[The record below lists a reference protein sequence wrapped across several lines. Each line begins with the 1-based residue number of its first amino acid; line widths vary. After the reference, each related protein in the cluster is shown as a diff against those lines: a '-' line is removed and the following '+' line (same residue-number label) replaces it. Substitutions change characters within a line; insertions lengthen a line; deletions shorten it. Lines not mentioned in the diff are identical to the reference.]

1 MKSICVFCGSNFGT
15 DPAFEQAARET
26 GRVIAEADK
35 TLIYGGAAVGL
46 MGAVADGALA
56 AGGKVI
62 GVLPEALKAK
72 ELEHKGLSEIHIVR
86 SMHERKAMFA
96 ELSDGFITLPGGTG
110 TMEEIFEVWT
120 WGQLGYH
127 SKPFGLLNTA
137 GFYDALLTFLDEQVA
152 KGFVRAEMRGML
164 LVAEHPAHLI
174 AGFEAYVPPVISKWI
189 KKQDT

>member
-26 GRVIAEADK
+26 GRVIAEAGK
-35 TLIYGGAAVGL
+35 TLVYGGAAVGL

-62 GVLPEALKAK
+62 GILPEALKAK

-137 GFYDALLTFLDEQVA
+137 RFYDALLTFLDEQVS
-152 KGFVRAEMRGML
+152 KGFVRAEMRSML
-164 LVAEHPAHLI
+164 LVSEDPAHLI

>member
-26 GRVIAEADK
+26 GRVIAEAGK
-35 TLIYGGAAVGL
+35 TLVYGGAAVGL

-62 GVLPEALKAK
+62 GILPEALKAK

-152 KGFVRAEMRGML
+152 KGFVRAEMRSML

>member
-26 GRVIAEADK
+26 GRVIAEAGK
-35 TLIYGGAAVGL
+35 TLVYGGAAVGL

-62 GVLPEALKAK
+62 GILPEVLKAK
-72 ELEHKGLSEIHIVR
+72 EMEHKGLSELHIVR

-137 GFYDALLTFLDEQVA
+137 HFYDALLTFLDEQVS
-152 KGFVRAEMRGML
+152 KGFVRAEMRSML
-164 LVAEHPAHLI
+164 LVSEDPAHLI
-174 AGFEAYVPPVISKWI
+174 AGFETYVPPVISKWI

>member
-26 GRVIAEADK
+26 GRVIAEAGK
-35 TLIYGGAAVGL
+35 TLVYGGAAVGL